1 MELEDKD
8 IDRIAE
14 RIFEKQ
20 NSVLHSLKK
29 QSVNSGNHSLFT
41 VKTLAKY
48 LGVSDQWVYERVQ
61 LKQIPYIK
69 VGKHVRFKKADID
82 RWLESL
88 KVPPMDAPSS
98 LTPLTKMPVKS
109 KVAV

>member
-14 RIFEKQ
+14 RVFEKQ
-20 NSVLHSLKK
+20 KPVLHSLKK

-48 LGVSDQWVYERVQ
+48 LEVSDQWVYERVH
-61 LKQIPYIK
+61 LKEIPYIK

-88 KVPPMDAPSS
+88 KVPPMDAPSRI
-98 LTPLTKMPVKS
+98 TPLTERPNKP
-109 KVAV
+109 KVTV